1 MANITEAHNDLT
13 GLVIGAAIDIH
24 RHFGPGLLESVYEEA
39 LCYRLGKEGI
49 PVERQK
55 EIPVYYDEQK
65 MGIGFRADLIIAKQL
80 IVEIKSVEQLAPV
93 HAKQLMT
100 YLRLTGLSIGLLI
113 NFNEELLKNGIKRI
127 VM

>member
-13 GLVIGAAIDIH
+13 GLVIGTAIDIH

-49 PVERQK
+49 AFEKQK